1 MTINYTTQD
10 GRQSYFETDI
20 QRFIESSNQR
30 QVRQLFKWIVR
41 LADNVQAVTADILG
55 EVIDRLSIA
64 QTDLDIIKANNG
76 RPGEVKRAV
85 ALVKR
90 LELAKNLCK

>member
-10 GRQSYFETDI
+10 GRQGYFETDI

-30 QVRQLFKWIVR
+30 QVRQLFKWIVN

-64 QTDLDIIKANNG
+64 QTDLDIIKASNG

>member
-10 GRQSYFETDI
+10 GRQGYFETDI

>member
-10 GRQSYFETDI
+10 GRQGYFETDI

-30 QVRQLFKWIVR
+30 QVRQLFKWIVN

-64 QTDLDIIKANNG
+64 QTDLEIIKANNG